1 MSLLRP
7 GFLWL
12 LVGVVALVAIYVVMQ
27 RRKRHYAVRFT
38 NLDLLESVAPKR
50 PGWRRHLPAAVIALA
65 MIVGIIG
72 LARPAHDIRVQ
83 KKTAIVMLVMDV
95 SASMAA
101 TDVAPTRLD
110 ASIKAATAFVKSLP
124 STFSVG
130 LVAFSSNTQVL
141 NAPTT
146 DHDAVTKSIGALELG
161 KGTAAGDGID
171 AALAAIKAAQA
182 AAGQDL
188 ATRTTTAG
196 APAAG
201 DGEPVSATIV
211 LLSDGGTTTGS
222 DPFEAAQSAATANVP
237 ISTITYGT
245 NAGTVEIQGETVPVP
260 PDSASM
266 HQIADI
272 SGGKAFDAANTSQLD
287 DVYRSISGAV
297 GHTTEQRELVVWFL
311 AFALLLMTIASLGAL
326 YWSGRML

>member
-211 LLSDGGTTTGS
+211 LLSDGGTPQRQG
-222 DPFEAAQSAATANVP
+222 AARRAPGREPGRV
-237 ISTITYGT
+237 
-245 NAGTVEIQGETVPVP
+245 
-260 PDSASM
+260 D
-266 HQIADI
+266 
-272 SGGKAFDAANTSQLD
+272 
-287 DVYRSISGAV
+287 RSGARRGQSIRPDQYRAPRLAMV
-297 GHTTEQRELVVWFL
+297 ISRSAKARNHTTSSRCSVVCPTAPL
-311 AFALLLMTIASLGAL
+311 IE
-326 YWSGRML
+326 R